1 MRTCRA
7 SWASVL
13 FAGGQG
19 GGGARR
25 LRSKQREHSGSAN
38 GKQTARMR
46 EAQRSVSVRARSAY
60 RCREARDRLGRA
72 SRHRASAAARSTPAN
87 RRDAPHTASCRAR
100 GAARWSCTAAAAT
113 AHLDRGEDDGDRRHA
128 AHEDR
133 HSLEPFGV
141 EQLHDLLRSPTAHRA
156 CGMQR
161 ALSMTLRH
169 AASTAR
175 AAMHM
180 QREMQRRLS
189 AKLRAYCVES
199 VTLHGGAR
207 RTSELPPARARSSA
221 VMR

>member
-46 EAQRSVSVRARSAY
+46 EAQRGVSVRARSAY

-72 SRHRASAAARSTPAN
+72 SRHRASAAARSTQAN
-87 RRDAPHTASCRAR
+87 RGTRRTQRAAARVALSVGRARQRRRPHTSIAVRMTATGGMRLMRIDTAWNRLGSS
-100 GAARWSCTAAAAT
+100 SCTISCAAQQPIGRAAWS
-113 AHLDRGEDDGDRRHA
+113 A
-128 AHEDR
+128 
-133 HSLEPFGV
+133 
-141 EQLHDLLRSPTAHRA
+141 RSACR

-161 ALSMTLRH
+161 APRVLPCTCNVKCSVG
-169 AASTAR
+169 S
-175 AAMHM
+175 
-180 QREMQRRLS
+180 QRS
-189 AKLRAYCVES
+189 
-199 VTLHGGAR
+199 
-207 RTSELPPARARSSA
+207 
-221 VMR
+221 